1 MLLLPKW
8 ALAKQPSL
16 QRFDPVALGVFA
28 GFRLQILGAALKL
41 LKKIFYAA
49 GAASD
54 ARRQDVSI

>member
-1 MLLLPKW
+1 M
-8 ALAKQPSL
+8 AKQPSL